1 MTPWYKLWTHQMDIA
16 TGAPEVVARRVAKMY
31 EPGAMWSTDQWL
43 ESQRMV
49 IEKWEAAWKS
59 WWAIYG
65 GATLP
70 RLSAPMMIDWTRP
83 MTPRQA
89 TRAVHTANRALAPVS
104 SRVKA
109 NAKRLRSKRK
119 A

>member
-1 MTPWYKLWTHQMDIA
+1 MTPWHKLWSHQVDIA
-16 TGAPEVVARRVAKMY
+16 TGAPEVIARRVAMMY

-49 IEKWEAAWKS
+49 LEKWEAAWRS
-59 WWAIYG
+59 WWATYA
-65 GATLP
+65 GASLP
-70 RLSAPMMIDWTRP
+70 RLTTPMLTDWTRM
-83 MTPRQA
+83 MTPGMT
-89 TRAVHTANRALAPVS
+89 TRSVRTANRALAPVS
-104 SRVKA
+104 SRVKS

>member
-1 MTPWYKLWTHQMDIA
+1 MTPWYKLWNHQIDIA
-16 TGAPEVVARRVAKMY
+16 MGAPEVIARRVAQMY
-31 EPGAMWSTDQWL
+31 EPKTMWSTDQWL

-49 IEKWEAAWKS
+49 LEKWEAAWRA
-59 WWAIYG
+59 WWATYG
-65 GATLP
+65 GSSLP
-70 RLSAPMMIDWTRP
+70 RLASAAHVRLDTAFQPASGD
-83 MTPRQA
+83 PRRTQYQSGP
-89 TRAVHTANRALAPVS
+89 RPVS

>member
-1 MTPWYKLWTHQMDIA
+1 MTPWYKLWTHQVDIA
-16 TGAPEVVARRVAKMY
+16 MGAPEVVARRVSKMV

-49 IEKWEAAWKS
+49 LEKWEAAWRA
-59 WWAIYG
+59 WWATYG
-65 GATLP
+65 GASWP
-70 RLSAPMMIDWTRP
+70 RLSTPLMIDWTRHFSP
-83 MTPRQA
+83 HAT
-89 TRAVHTANRALAPVS
+89 TRAVRSANRALSPYS

>member
-1 MTPWYKLWTHQMDIA
+1 MTPWHKLWTHQVDIA
-16 TGAPEVVARRVAKMY
+16 MGAPEVIARRVAQMY
-31 EPGAMWSTDQWL
+31 EPQAMWSTDQWL

-49 IEKWEAAWKS
+49 LEKWEAAWRA
-59 WWAIYG
+59 WWATYG
-65 GATLP
+65 GSGIP
-70 RLSAPMMIDWTRP
+70 RLGTPLVFDWTRHF
-83 MTPRQA
+83 TPHDA
-89 TRAVHTANRALAPVS
+89 TRAVRTANRALSPYS